1 MIGDKTKVFIELGEA
16 LGLPDFHLYAVAFLM
31 ERIGS
36 FQENVPG
43 GEGVDLN
50 RPMPPESTA
59 NRKTKGSTSKNEK
72 KLKLTELLPW
82 FLLHVSLQSEN
93 SQVRTEIEQ
102 IKRDF
107 PAWYL
112 PALESRKTILGEP
125 RWLKA
130 FPTAATELP
139 SEIVRAMDSILDMG
153 ISSGIIGVLESEG
166 TTASSLP
173 VPRPP
178 LVLTHDRKH
187 IYITRHRRE
196 EDRLLHLL
204 EERIRPRP
212 ARFREVLKQFTLDKP
227 VSRSAIKLLNQF
239 AEGYGLMILSGGPGT
254 GKTSTVAQFICLI
267 TRNCQKLR
275 IPIPEIALC
284 APTGRAARRMAES
297 LGELQPRPR
306 NSTIHS
312 LIGISQWKRPHHNP
326 SNPLSAQLVIADEA
340 SMIDL
345 GLMNSLLSALSPTAA
360 LLLVGDPNQLPPVG
374 MGAILGDMLSGNDS
388 PESPVRKGLTILT
401 KVYRSDSSIVRVART
416 IAEGQFPELLS
427 AMAENSGNV
436 ELRPLGEPAET
447 AMEIAR
453 MYLNAGNMKPKSAT
467 ETESASMQIKRII
480 ALSPLRIGP
489 WGNVAMNKQ
498 ITMAL
503 GRNSSRGFDTFF
515 PGMPIIVTANNRKM
529 NLYNGETAIL
539 QEEQGKLQAL
549 FADNRKIPLHTIGN
563 REAAWIQTIHKS
575 QGSEYNTVIIILPPE
590 AQRLL
595 SREIL
600 YTAFTRAKKRIIL
613 FSDPETIKTAL
624 ANRIQR
630 NSRIRNWAAG

>member
-1 MIGDKTKVFIELGEA
+1 MV
-16 LGLPDFHLYAVAFLM
+16 
-31 ERIGS
+31 
-36 FQENVPG
+36 
-43 GEGVDLN
+43 
-50 RPMPPESTA
+50 
-59 NRKTKGSTSKNEK
+59 
-72 KLKLTELLPW
+72 
-82 FLLHVSLQSEN
+82 
-93 SQVRTEIEQ
+93 
-102 IKRDF
+102 
-107 PAWYL
+107 
-112 PALESRKTILGEP
+112 
-125 RWLKA
+125 
-130 FPTAATELP
+130 
-139 SEIVRAMDSILDMG
+139 
-153 ISSGIIGVLESEG
+153 
-166 TTASSLP
+166 SSLP

-187 IYITRHRRE
+187 IYITRHRRA

-212 ARFREVLKQFTLDKP
+212 ARFREVLKRFNFDK
-227 VSRSAIKLLNQF
+227 SASQSAIKLLNQF

-275 IPIPEIALC
+275 IPVPEIALC

-312 LIGISQWKRPHHNP
+312 LVGLSQWKRPHHNP

-345 GLMNSLLSALSPTAA
+345 RLMNSLLSALSPTAA

-374 MGAILGDMLSGNDS
+374 VGAILGDMLSGSDS

-401 KVYRSDSSIVRVART
+401 KVYRSDSSIVQVART

-427 AMAENSGNV
+427 AMAENSDNV

-453 MYLNAGNMKPKSAT
+453 MYLKAGNMKPKSAT

-489 WGNVAMNKQ
+489 WG
-498 ITMAL
+498 
-503 GRNSSRGFDTFF
+503 
-515 PGMPIIVTANNRKM
+515 
-529 NLYNGETAIL
+529 
-539 QEEQGKLQAL
+539 
-549 FADNRKIPLHTIGN
+549 
-563 REAAWIQTIHKS
+563 
-575 QGSEYNTVIIILPPE
+575 
-590 AQRLL
+590 QR
-595 SREIL
+595 RHE
-600 YTAFTRAKKRIIL
+600 
-613 FSDPETIKTAL
+613 
-624 ANRIQR
+624 
-630 NSRIRNWAAG
+630 